1 MKALH
6 GRWIVVLAVMLSLGT
21 PAGAQLQ
28 TGSLFGTVADPQGA
42 PLPGATVTLS
52 GGGAPQ
58 VQSTDEQG
66 RFRFPGLPPGEY
78 HLESRLE
85 GFSPVEYPGLV
96 ISVGRNTEIQ
106 VALSPAVTETVTV
119 QGGEAPLLDERR
131 FSTGTAV
138 PRAELERVPTTRDP
152 WSILKTAPG
161 VLMEKVNVGGNLSG
175 TQIRFV
181 GPGAPSEQTVWS
193 MDGMVITDMASVG
206 TPPG

>member
-1 MKALH
+1 MRFLQCSLLFAL
-6 GRWIVVLAVMLSLGT
+6 IVALAVPL
-21 PAGAQLQ
+21 GAQLQ
-28 TGSLFGTVADPQGA
+28 TGSLFGSVVDPQGA

-58 VQSTDEQG
+58 VQVTDEQG
-66 RFRFPGLPPGEY
+66 RFRFPGLAPGEY
-78 HLESRLE
+78 QLESRME

-96 ISVGRNTEIQ
+96 ISLGRNTEIQ
-106 VALSPAVTETVTV
+106 VTLSPAVTETLTV

-152 WSILKTAPG
+152 WSILRTAPG
-161 VLMEKVNVGGNLSG
+161 VLMEKTNVGGNLGG

-181 GPGAPSEQTVWS
+181 GPGAAGGQTVWS
-193 MDGMVITDMASVG
+193 MDGMVI
-206 TPPG
+206 